1 MKIIFFILSTLIFC
15 CCLAYADFRIPIEVV
30 RIFDGDTI
38 QGRIEKEEF
47 SIRLVGIDC
56 YETSDINR
64 AYKQAYKNNLKIEE
78 VLNRG
83 VESKEF
89 LEKLY
94 KNNKNKGVYLDFKGV
109 DKYGR
114 ALGVVYLGNINVN
127 RELLNN
133 GGCFEYVYRKK
144 FENFKE
150 K

>member
-1 MKIIFFILSTLIFC
+1 MKKFLIIFTTLILSFNF
-15 CCLAYADFRIPIEVV
+15 AYADSGIPIEVV

-114 ALGVVYLGNINVN
+114 ALVVVYLGNINVN
-127 RELLNN
+127 KELLNN
-133 GGCFEYVYRKK
+133 GGCFEYVYRK
-144 FENFKE
+144 
-150 K
+150 